1 MSWNKRKN
9 NLVLLIIGLLVL
21 PTIAFAQPFQIGE
34 NITYDIKKLGV
45 SAGKATVELK
55 GEAVVNNQKR
65 LLIIFTAKGPKFLDE
80 EKIYVEPE
88 TFLPVRVERNLN
100 IFGKTEQITEDYDAK
115 KGLVKITKIAG
126 GKTTGQV
133 IEKKSRME
141 NIYGFLY
148 RYRQTGNFKIGDTV
162 QLNLPTKNL
171 ALKIVKQYDIS
182 IAGKR
187 YSSFFMQSDPKRYNI
202 WFDSGSQKLPLRID
216 GALGMGKTSMMLEK
230 VEYPPQV
237 KQ

>member
-1 MSWNKRKN
+1 MNCNKRKN
-9 NLVLLIIGLLVL
+9 NLIFLIIGMIVV
-21 PTIAFAQPFQIGE
+21 PGTGFAQPFQTGE
-34 NITYDIKKLGV
+34 KITYDIKKIGV

-55 GEAVVNNQKR
+55 GETALNDQKL

-88 TFLPVRVERNLN
+88 TFLPIRVERNLN
-100 IFGKTEQITEDYDAK
+100 IFGNTEQITEDYDAK

-126 GKTTGQV
+126 GKTTEQV
-133 IEKKSRME
+133 IEKAGRME

-148 RYRQTGNFKIGDTV
+148 RYRQTGNFKIGNAV
-162 QLNLPTKNL
+162 KLNLPTKNL
-171 ALKIVKQYDIS
+171 TLKIIKQYNIS
-182 IAGKR
+182 IARKT

-230 VEYPPQV
+230 IEYSPQV
-237 KQ
+237 KK

>member
-1 MSWNKRKN
+1 MSWNKREN
-9 NLVLLIIGLLVL
+9 NLVFLIIGLLVV
-21 PTIAFAQPFQIGE
+21 PGNGFAQPFQFGE
-34 NITYDIKKLGV
+34 KITYDIKKLGV

-55 GEAVVNNQKR
+55 GETVVNNQKR

-88 TFLPVRVERNLN
+88 TFLPTRVERDLN
-100 IFGKTEQITEDYDAK
+100 IFGNIEQITEDYDVK

-126 GKTTGQV
+126 GKTTEQV
-133 IEKKSRME
+133 IEKEGRME

-148 RYRQTGNFKIGDTV
+148 RYRQNGNFKIGHTV
-162 QLNLPTKNL
+162 ELNLPTKNL
-171 ALKIVKQYDIS
+171 TLKIMKQYNIS
-182 IAGKR
+182 IAGKK

-202 WFDSGSQKLPLRID
+202 WFDSGSQKIPLRID

-230 VEYPPQV
+230 VEYSPPV
-237 KQ
+237 NP